1 MRRAAYL
8 TAPKDGHDG
17 EILNFLEGAY
27 VMKRATVL
35 LGSILFVAVTV
46 FGSVTGSISGT
57 VTDTTGRVIVG
68 ATVVAQNVETG
79 IKNSAETNAEGF
91 YSFPALPV
99 GQYTIQIQAKGFS
112 NFKETGLALNVN
124 SALRVDATLQV
135 GTVTETVTISAT
147 SAQVDTQST
156 QMGELIGGK
165 EMVTL
170 PLNGRDYTELMA
182 LQPGVVPT
190 STSTIGG
197 YTSGRNGEGTL
208 SISGGRPN
216 ANGFMVNGGN
226 TQEAMENGTSV
237 IPNLDSIAEFRIL
250 TNNFDAE
257 YGHYSGGVINVI
269 TKSGTNEVHGDG
281 FEFLRNTALD
291 ARNFFN
297 PAATGPKAVF
307 EQNQF
312 GGTVGGP
319 IKRDKLFYFFD
330 YEGTRQTLGAGSSV
344 TAVPSAADRQGNLID
359 VAQNL
364 TGTVTGPAFASTLSE
379 ELGYPVSVGEPFYAS
394 GCTTATCVFPNA
406 IIPQRVISPVAAD
419 LLKYVPL
426 PNVPAS
432 STFPTGAYTNPGSA
446 SNSTLREDKGGV
458 RVDANTAWGM
468 VSGYYHIDDYTGFSP
483 DAFTVG
489 AIGSTATYARAQ
501 LIALGDTKTF
511 NTSTVNELRLSY
523 TRNAANGNAPA
534 SAPINPA
541 SVGFT
546 TGCDTLGICPLTS
559 FVTVPLISLNT
570 FGFGGPAGGEDL
582 RENTYQVFDNYSK
595 VVGTHSLKFGGIY
608 ALSQANMATTFSVN
622 GNFTFNGAAET
633 GLDFADF
640 LLGAPNQWVQGL
652 QLPLY
657 NRGRYYGLFAQDSWR
672 LTRNLTFNYGLR
684 WDVTTPWWEKYNRME
699 ALVPGLQS
707 AAFPTAPVGWTI
719 PGDGVPTT
727 VAPTR
732 YGNVAPRLGL
742 AYSPDPKGRFWQKL
756 TGGTGK
762 SSIRASWGLFYTNL
776 EDFTNANG
784 NGDAPYGLYWVSP
797 TPSMFAT
804 PFVDLYTGNSE
815 GQRFPIPSGIV
826 NASPSNPDANV
837 NWAQFEPISSSP
849 TYYYRNVIPYT
860 ESYMLSL
867 QRQFA
872 AATVLSVSYV
882 GTQGHHLMV
891 IEEANP
897 ATPSVCLSVSQPSE
911 VAAGSNICGPY
922 SETGTFTTAAGQV
935 IQARQQLGPNGGS
948 NFGSTGWYRTLGNS
962 SYNALEVSVRHTTG
976 RLTLL
981 GAYTYS
987 KSMDDSST
995 ATEAV
1000 YPFNPGLSRALSAFD
1015 LTHNFVVSYS
1025 YELPFDKAFHPNRL
1039 TKGWI
1044 LTGITRFA
1052 TGLPVTMIE
1061 VDDLSLIG
1069 ATSPGPTGNQDE
1081 PDYTPGKLL
1090 LNTNPRKGGTYFNT
1104 SLFSLE
1110 KLGHFGDSS
1119 RRFFHGP
1126 GFNNWDIALLKNVPI
1141 RESMTLEFR
1150 AEFFNVFNHAQFNT
1164 PDGGINDSTF
1174 GVVTSAQ
1181 PARVGQLAVKFMF

>member
-1 MRRAAYL
+1 
-8 TAPKDGHDG
+8 
-17 EILNFLEGAY
+17 
-27 VMKRATVL
+27 MKRTTGLLCGVL
-35 LGSILFVAVTV
+35 SLAV
-46 FGSVTGSISGT
+46 SVLASVSGSISGT
-57 VTDTTGRVIVG
+57 VSDPAGRVIPG
-68 ATVVAQNVETG
+68 ANVVALNVDTG
-79 IKNSAETNAEGF
+79 VRNSTETNSEGF
-91 YSFPALPV
+91 YSFPVLPV
-99 GQYTIQIQAKGFS
+99 GHYTVQIQASGFAKFEEKG
-112 NFKETGLALNVN
+112 LVLDVN
-124 SALRVDATLQV
+124 SALRVDATLKV
-135 GTVTETVTISAT
+135 SSVSETVTISAT
-147 SAQVDTQST
+147 TAQVDTQST

-165 EMVTL
+165 EMLTL

-190 STSTIGG
+190 STSTISD
-197 YTSGRNGEGTL
+197 YTPGRNGEGTL

-237 IPNLDSIAEFRIL
+237 VPNLDSISEFRIL

-257 YGHYSGGVINVI
+257 YGHYSGGVINVV
-269 TKSGTNEVHGDG
+269 TKSGTNELHGDG
-281 FEFLRNTALD
+281 FEFLRLTALN

-297 PAATGPKAVF
+297 PASTGPKAAF
-307 EQNQF
+307 TQNQF
-312 GGTVGGP
+312 GGTAGGP
-319 IKRDKLFYFFD
+319 LKKDKLFYFLD

-344 TAVPSAADRQGNLID
+344 TPVPSAAERQGHLT
-359 VAQNL
+359 VQAQDL
-364 TGTVTGPAFASTLSE
+364 TGTVTGPAFANTLSE
-379 ELGYPVSVGEPFYAS
+379 ELGYPVSVGEPFYTS
-394 GCTTATCVFPNA
+394 GCTTATCVFPGA
-406 IIPQRVISPVAAD
+406 IIPQSAISPIAAN

-432 STFPTGAYTNPGSA
+432 SAFPTGAYTNPGSA

-458 RVDANTAWGM
+458 RIDGNTNWGM
-468 VSGYYHIDDYTGFSP
+468 LSGYYHVDDTYAFSP
-483 DAFTVG
+483 DAFSVG
-489 AIGSTATYARAQ
+489 AIGSSSTRARVQ
-501 LIALGDTKTF
+501 LIAFSDTKNF
-511 NTSTVNELRLSY
+511 GISAVNEFRLSY
-523 TRNAANGNAPA
+523 TRNAVFGGAPA
-534 SAPINPA
+534 SANIDPA

-546 TGCDTLGICPLTS
+546 TGCNTLGICPLTS
-559 FVTVPLISLNT
+559 YVTLPQISFNAWS
-570 FGFGGPAGGEDL
+570 FGFSQTPERLD
-582 RENTYQVFDNYSK
+582 ENTYQIGDNYSK
-595 VVGTHSLKFGGIY
+595 IFGTHSFKFGGIY
-608 ALSQANMATTFSVN
+608 TLSQANMATEYGTN
-622 GNFTFNGAAET
+622 GIFTFNGSAET

-640 LLGAPNQWVQGL
+640 LIGAPAQWTQGL

-672 LTRNLTFNYGLR
+672 LRRNLTWNYGLR

-699 ALVPGLQS
+699 ALVPGVQS
-707 AAFPTAPVGWTI
+707 ATFPTAPVGWTV

-732 YGNVAPRLGL
+732 YGNLAPRIGL
-742 AYSPDPKGRFWQKL
+742 AYSPDPKDGFWRKL

-762 SSIRASWGLFYTNL
+762 SSIRASWGIFYTDL

-797 TPSMFAT
+797 TPSMFQT
-804 PFVDLYTGNSE
+804 PWVDLYTGNVE
-815 GQRFPIPSGIV
+815 GQRFPIPTGII
-826 NASPSNPDANV
+826 NASPAHPDPNV
-837 NWAQFEPISSSP
+837 DWAQFEPISSSP
-849 TYYYRNVIPYT
+849 TYYYKNVIPYT

-872 AATVLSVSYV
+872 SATVLSVSYV

-911 VAAGSNICGPY
+911 VAPGSNTCGPF
-922 SETGTFTTAAGQV
+922 SETGTFTTAAGEV

-948 NFGSTGWYRTLGNS
+948 DFGSTGWYRTLANS
-962 SYNALEVSVRHTTG
+962 SYNALEVSLRHTTD

-987 KSMDDSST
+987 KSLDDSST

-1000 YPFNPGLSRALSAFD
+1000 YPFDPGLSRALSAFD

-1025 YELPFDKAFHPNRL
+1025 YELPFDKAFGPNRL
-1039 TKGWI
+1039 TRGWV

-1052 TGLPVTMIE
+1052 TGLPVTLIE
-1061 VDDLSLIG
+1061 VDDRSLIG
-1069 ATSPGPTGNQDE
+1069 ATSPGPTGDQDE
-1081 PDYTPGKLL
+1081 PNYTPGKLL

-1110 KLGHFGDSS
+1110 TLGQFGDAA

-1126 GFNNWDIALLKNVPI
+1126 GFNNWDIALLKNLPI
-1141 RESMTLEFR
+1141 RESKTLEFR
-1150 AEFFNVFNHAQFNT
+1150 AEWFNAFNHAQFNS
-1164 PDGGINDSTF
+1164 PDGNINDSTF

-1181 PARVGQLAVKFMF
+1181 PARVGQLAIKFMF

>member
-1 MRRAAYL
+1 
-8 TAPKDGHDG
+8 
-17 EILNFLEGAY
+17 
-27 VMKRATVL
+27 MKRAAGLVCCILSLALSVL
-35 LGSILFVAVTV
+35 AGVS
-46 FGSVTGSISGT
+46 GSISGT
-57 VTDTTGRVIVG
+57 VTDPTGRVIPG
-68 ATVVAQNVETG
+68 ATVVALNVDTG
-79 IKNSAETNAEGF
+79 FKNSTETNSEGF
-91 YSFPALPV
+91 YSFPVLPV
-99 GQYTIQIQAKGFS
+99 GRYTVQIQARGFARLEEKG
-112 NFKETGLALNVN
+112 LVLDVN
-124 SALRVDATLQV
+124 SALRVDATLQISSV
-135 GTVTETVTISAT
+135 AETVTISAT
-147 SAQVDTQST
+147 TAQVDTQST

-165 EMVTL
+165 EMLTL

-190 STSTIGG
+190 STSTISD
-197 YTSGRNGEGTL
+197 YTPGRNGEGTL

-237 IPNLDSIAEFRIL
+237 IPNLDSISEFRIL

-257 YGHYSGGVINVI
+257 YGHYSGGVINVV
-269 TKSGTNEVHGDG
+269 TKSGTNEFHGDG
-281 FEFLRNTALD
+281 FEFLRLTALN

-297 PAATGPKAVF
+297 PASTGPKAAF
-307 EQNQF
+307 TQNQF

-319 IKRDKLFYFFD
+319 LKKDKLFYFVD

-344 TAVPSAADRQGNLID
+344 TPVPSAAERQGDLT
-359 VAQNL
+359 VQAQDL
-364 TGTVTGPAFASTLSE
+364 TGTVTGPAFANTLSE
-379 ELGYPVSVGEPFYAS
+379 ELGYPVSVGEPFYTS
-394 GCTTATCVFPNA
+394 GCSTATCVFPGA
-406 IIPQRVISPVAAD
+406 TIPQSAISPVAAS
-419 LLKYVPL
+419 LLKYLPL

-432 STFPTGAYTNPGSA
+432 SAFPTGAYTNPGSA

-458 RVDANTAWGM
+458 RIDANTNWGM
-468 VSGYYHIDDYTGFSP
+468 LSGYYHIDDSYAFTP
-483 DAFTVG
+483 DAFSVG
-489 AIGSTATYARAQ
+489 AIGSSSTRARVQ
-501 LIALGDTKTF
+501 LITLSDTKNF
-511 NTSTVNELRLSY
+511 GTSAVNEFRLSY
-523 TRNAANGNAPA
+523 TRNAVFGGAPA
-534 SAPINPA
+534 SANIDPA
-541 SVGFT
+541 SAGFT
-546 TGCDTLGICPLTS
+546 TGCNTLGICPLTAY
-559 FVTVPLISLNT
+559 VTLPQIAFNAFS
-570 FGFGGPAGGEDL
+570 FGFSGTPEHL
-582 RENTYQVFDNYSK
+582 HENTYQAMDNYSK
-595 VVGTHSLKFGGIY
+595 ILGTHSVKFGGIY
-608 ALSQANMATTFSVN
+608 ALSQANMATEYGTN
-622 GNFTFNGAAET
+622 GIFTFNGSAET

-640 LLGAPNQWVQGL
+640 LIGAPAQWTQGL

-657 NRGRYYGLFAQDSWR
+657 SRGRYYGLFGQDSWR
-672 LTRNLTFNYGLR
+672 LRRNLTLNYGLR

-707 AAFPTAPVGWTI
+707 LSFPTAPVGWTI

-732 YGNVAPRLGL
+732 YGNFAPRLGV
-742 AYSPDPKGRFWQKL
+742 AYAPDPKGGFWRKL

-762 SSIRASWGLFYTNL
+762 SSIRASWGIFYTDL

-797 TPSMFAT
+797 TPSMFQT
-804 PFVDLYTGNSE
+804 PWVDLYTGNVE
-815 GQRFPIPSGIV
+815 GQRFPIPAGIID
-826 NASPSNPDANV
+826 ASPSHPDPNV
-837 NWAQFEPISSSP
+837 DWAQFEPISSSP
-849 TYYYRNVIPYT
+849 TYYYKNVIPYT

-872 AATVLSVSYV
+872 ADTVLSVSYV

-911 VAAGSNICGPY
+911 VAPGSNTCGPF

-962 SYNALEVSVRHTTG
+962 SYNALEVSVRHTAD
-976 RLTLL
+976 RLTIL

-987 KSMDDSST
+987 KSLDDSST

-1025 YELPFDKAFHPNRL
+1025 YELPFDKAFGPSRL
-1039 TKGWI
+1039 TRGWV

-1052 TGLPVTMIE
+1052 TGLPVTLIE
-1061 VDDLSLIG
+1061 VDDRSLIG
-1069 ATSPGPTGNQDE
+1069 ATSPGPTGDQDE
-1081 PDYTPGKLL
+1081 PNYVPGKLL

-1110 KLGHFGDSS
+1110 NLGQFGDAA

-1126 GFNNWDIALLKNVPI
+1126 GFNNWDIALLKNLPI
-1141 RESMTLEFR
+1141 RESKTLEFR
-1150 AEFFNVFNHAQFNT
+1150 AEWFNAFNHAQFNS
-1164 PDGGINDSTF
+1164 PDGNINDSTF

-1181 PARVGQLAVKFMF
+1181 PARVGQLAIKFMF